1 MKVGTT
7 RLVATTRLVLTLG
20 LAAGPSITAGHL
32 AAILAAGLMLAPAC
46 ALADSGSGGSGS
58 GGSGSSGGGS
68 GSSGS
73 GGSGSGGSSG
83 SGSGSSGSGS
93 GGSGSSDDISDADEG
108 EYTSNDHAAITRIEV
123 SSDGVRIRYSDGS
136 SERIDRG
143 FYEHKS
149 ADGRTIEMRRAT
161 GADISR
167 LRAITKR
174 VDVDSVRVPDALDGG
189 ATVSAARVVGN
200 DVEIVYSNGW
210 RETLLQGSYQLKDA
224 YGRTVVK
231 RAGLKTDLTRM
242 SNAASR

>member
-1 MKVGTT
+1 MKVGAT
-7 RLVATTRLVLTLG
+7 RLVATTQLVLTLG

-58 GGSGSSGGGS
+58 GGSGSGSSGGGSGSSGSGSSGS

-73 GGSGSGGSSG
+73 GGSGSGS
-83 SGSGSSGSGS
+83 
-93 GGSGSSDDISDADEG
+93 SGSSDDISDADEG
-108 EYTSNDHAAITRIEV
+108 EYSSNDRATITRIEV

-149 ADGRTIEMRRAT
+149 ADGRTIEKRRAT
-161 GADISR
+161 GADVSR
-167 LRAITKR
+167 LRAISKR
-174 VDVDSVRVPDALDGG
+174 SDVDNVRVPDALDNT
-189 ATVSAARVVGN
+189 AAVSAARVDGN

-210 RETLLQGSYQLKDA
+210 RETLLQGRYELKDA
-224 YGRTVVK
+224 YGRTVAK
-231 RAGLKTDLTRM
+231 RPALQADLIRM
-242 SNAASR
+242 SNAASH